1 MTEKELHKLKRQEVL
16 QLLLVQVQEAEK
28 LQRRLDQAKELLQ
41 EEVELCGRLKARLN
55 SKDAQIHKLKGRLD
69 GKDIQIE
76 ELKQKLEQLRMERL
90 GELQSTGSIAE
101 ACLEVSG
108 IFEAAQRAADLYL
121 ENVKQRCVRKEDD
134 RL

>member
-1 MTEKELHKLKRQEVL
+1 MTEKELHKLKRHEVL
-16 QLLLVQVQEAEK
+16 ELLLVQVQEAEK
-28 LQRRLDQAKELLQ
+28 LQRKLDQAKELLQ

-76 ELKQKLEQLRMERL
+76 ELKRKLEQLRLERL
-90 GELQSTGSIAE
+90 GELQNAGTIAE

-121 ENVKQRCVRKEDD
+121 ENVRQRYAGKEDD